1 MQEKLMHQKDTVLQR
16 EKKLQDVLQRFYAA
30 VRRESTEISGS
41 LQASSQR
48 MRMAVQKTV
57 LDEKALRQNS
67 EAKLGF
73 LMTKDMQQKQQ
84 ELAQKIQLLD
94 AYSPLKVMERGYSV
108 VYKGEHVV
116 SSIDEVDEKDRLN
129 VRMRDGLVYTEVIA
143 KEKLHG

>member
-1 MQEKLMHQKDTVLQR
+1 MNAICVDDEAQVLKHTV
-16 EKKLQDVLQRFYAA
+16 
-30 VRRESTEISGS
+30 
-41 LQASSQR
+41 SSC
-48 MRMAVQKTV
+48 
-57 LDEKALRQNS
+57 
-67 EAKLGF
+67 
-73 LMTKDMQQKQQ
+73 
-84 ELAQKIQLLD
+84 QKIQLLD